1 MLGLSGG
8 MASLAQRSWE
18 MPCHGE
24 VGLHL
29 WFFAL
34 FQFSHF
40 YSVLE
45 SDPQFGFEE
54 AKRKLQG
61 MDTVCSLVLCLAL

>member
-1 MLGLSGG
+1 MG
-8 MASLAQRSWE
+8 RN
-18 MPCHGE
+18 GE
-24 VGLHL
+24 VGLRL

-54 AKRKLQG
+54 AKKKLQG
-61 MDTVCSLVLCLAL
+61 MDTVLFGALSGSVEVKQQDRAVPG

>member
-1 MLGLSGG
+1 M
-8 MASLAQRSWE
+8 
-18 MPCHGE
+18 
-24 VGLHL
+24 V
-29 WFFAL
+29 FAL
-34 FQFSHF
+34 FQFSRF

-61 MDTVCSLVLCLAL
+61 MDTMGSLVLCLALQKLSSRTGQFLVAA